1 MSRRVLM
8 AGAATVLLA
17 GCAGLVPEQAPAPV
31 VALARSDAELVLELL
46 LRMDQLSGQ
55 SAEAQHLELLAAQG
69 EFERNS
75 GDGLV
80 RLRLALALS
89 LPRVATRDDA
99 RVIALLADWPATGE
113 PSLRREVVMLVH
125 RLTLER
131 QRLLKEEA
139 KRYEALREEHRRTD
153 AALRESQR
161 KLEELQQKLGAL
173 RAIDRDSRR
182 QPRR

>member
-1 MSRRVLM
+1 V
-8 AGAATVLLA
+8 
-17 GCAGLVPEQAPAPV
+17 
-31 VALARSDAELVLELL
+31 
-46 LRMDQLSGQ
+46 
-55 SAEAQHLELLAAQG
+55 LAAQA
-69 EFERNS
+69 EYERNP

-89 LPRVATRDDA
+89 LPRVGNRDEA

-139 KRYEALREEHRRTD
+139 RRCEGLREEHRRTE
-153 AALRESQR
+153 AALRENQR